1 MYDRYIIFKEM
12 MNLDPSDAANITIL
26 VILLFLSAFFSSA
39 ETALTTVGR
48 MKIRSLAEEGNKKA
62 RVVSRL
68 IEDPTKM
75 LSAILICNNVVNL
88 SASSI
93 STSFA
98 YRICEKLGMSHN
110 TSLAAGIATGILTI
124 LVLIFGEITPKS
136 LATVYS
142 EKLALLYCNIIY
154 FITQLLTPFVFII
167 NAISKGILSVFR
179 IDLSIRGSQMTED
192 ELMTIFDVSHE
203 EGVIESEEHEMI
215 TNIVEF
221 GDSLVKD
228 VMVPRKDVELVSSE
242 LTYDELLASYSRHK
256 FSRMP
261 VYDKELDNIIGTIN
275 LKDVF
280 FFHGTTDNFN
290 ILDLIREPYITYE
303 YRKTSELFVDM
314 RKEYISMA
322 IVLDEYGSF
331 SGIITL
337 EDLIEEIVGEIRDEY
352 DLEEEDS
359 ITQINT
365 DEYIVNG
372 ITNLNDVN
380 DELDINIDSTGYDS
394 IGGHVINLLSDFPEQ
409 GETAED
415 EYATYT
421 VLEVENRSIEK
432 IHIKL
437 KPRAL
442 DEDSDSE

>member
-1 MYDRYIIFKEM
+1 M
-12 MNLDPSDAANITIL
+12 DPSDAWTIIL
-26 VILLFLSAFFSSA
+26 LIVLLFLSAFFSSA

-62 RVVSRL
+62 VTVSRL
-68 IEDPTKM
+68 LKDPTKM

-93 STSFA
+93 STAFA
-98 YRICEKLGMSHN
+98 YRICDQLGMSHN
-110 TSLAAGIATGILTI
+110 TSLAAGIATGVITI

-136 LATVYS
+136 LATVYA
-142 EKLALLYCNIIY
+142 EKLALAYCNIIY
-154 FITQLLTPFVFII
+154 FLTQLLTPFVFIVNI
-167 NAISKGILSVFR
+167 ISKGILKIFKL
-179 IDLSIRGSQMTED
+179 DLSIRPAQMTED

-228 VMVPRKDVELVSSE
+228 VMVPRMDVELVSSDLSYE
-242 LTYDELLASYSRHK
+242 ELLEAFGNQK

-261 VYDKELDNIIGTIN
+261 VYTDRVDNIVGTIN
-275 LKDVF
+275 LKDLF
-280 FFHGTTDNFN
+280 FFHGSPETFN
-290 ILDLIREPYITYE
+290 IMDLVREPYITYE

-314 RKEYISMA
+314 RKDYVSMA
-322 IVLDEYGSF
+322 IVMDEYGGF
-331 SGIITL
+331 VGIITL
-337 EDLIEEIVGEIRDEY
+337 EDLLEEIVGEIRDEY
-352 DLEEEDS
+352 DIGEEDS
-359 ITQINT
+359 ITRVKE

-372 ITNLNDVN
+372 VTNLNDIN
-380 DELDINIDSTGYDS
+380 DELEINIESNDYDS
-394 IGGHVINLLSDFPEQ
+394 IGGHVINLLSDFPKG

-415 EYATYT
+415 DYAIYT
-421 VLEVENRSIEK
+421 VLSVDNRSIDK

-437 KPRAL
+437 KPQTPGPL
-442 DEDSDSE
+442 DAAE